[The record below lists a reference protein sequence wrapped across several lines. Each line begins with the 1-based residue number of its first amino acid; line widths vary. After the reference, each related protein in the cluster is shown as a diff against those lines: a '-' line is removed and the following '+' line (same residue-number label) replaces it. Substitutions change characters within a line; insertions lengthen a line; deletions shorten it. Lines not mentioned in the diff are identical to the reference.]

1 MKTAGYS
8 RSLRQENTKS
18 LTLIINDYF
27 LPSIATEL
35 ILIPIVAN
43 NTLTYTIAL
52 SFECTWFKEKNNKKK
67 KETEK
72 YKKDKK

>member
-8 RSLRQENTKS
+8 RSLCQENTKS

-35 ILIPIVAN
+35 ILIPIIAN
-43 NTLTYTIAL
+43 NTRIYTTTL
-52 SFECTWFKEKNNKKK
+52 FLKYTWFKEKNNKKK
-67 KETEK
+67 KK
-72 YKKDKK
+72 R